1 MEKQRN
7 NYQQVIFR
15 SFILFLLPFIFV
27 VKVGSAN
34 SSVYDNRLYNC
45 FVSNNMQEWQKVIVD
60 LEMEFEATKSINTE
74 FQLLHAQYG
83 FIGFLLGSK
92 RTSLGE
98 EYIAKADKHIASL
111 LKLNPKWVEVMA
123 LEAAIIAYKISI
135 RPYKAPFLGPKSISL
150 IDDALELEP
159 NNIYALIEK
168 GNSKH
173 YAPSFVGGSPT
184 EAIVNYQKAI
194 TNIKVSN
201 KTKTWW
207 YLNTLTQMALAAE
220 KAKNYTLA
228 SKMYK
233 EILSIEPNFKWVKD
247 ELYPKFIKKTSPP
260 KRVG

>member
-1 MEKQRN
+1 M
-7 NYQQVIFR
+7 IFR
-15 SFILFLLPFIFV
+15 SFILLLLPILFV
-27 VKVGSAN
+27 IKSGSAN
-34 SSVYDNRLYNC
+34 LSLYDDRLYNC
-45 FVSNNMQEWQKVIVD
+45 FVLSDMMEWQRVIVD
-60 LEMEFEATKSINTE
+60 LEKEFETTKSVKVE

-98 EYIAKADKHIASL
+98 DYIAKADKHIASL
-111 LKLNPKWVEVMA
+111 LKSNPKWVEVMA
-123 LEAAIIAYKISI
+123 LEAAIIAYKISL
-135 RPYKAPFLGPKSISL
+135 RPYKAPFLGPRSMSL
-150 IDDALELEP
+150 IDDALELDP

-194 TNIKVSN
+194 ANIKVSS

-207 YLNTLTQMALAAE
+207 YLNTLTQLALAAE

-228 SKMYK
+228 SKTYK
-233 EILSIEPNFKWVKD
+233 EILAIEPNFKWVKD
-247 ELYPKFIKKTSPP
+247 ELYPKFL
-260 KRVG
+260 KR

>member
-7 NYQQVIFR
+7 KYQQMIFR
-15 SFILFLLPFIFV
+15 SFILLLLPILFV
-27 VKVGSAN
+27 IKSGSAN
-34 SSVYDNRLYNC
+34 LSLYDDRLYNC
-45 FVSNNMQEWQKVIVD
+45 FVLSDMMEWQRVIVD
-60 LEMEFEATKSINTE
+60 LEKEFETTKSVKVE

-98 EYIAKADKHIASL
+98 DYIAKADKHIASL
-111 LKLNPKWVEVMA
+111 LKSNPKWVEVMA
-123 LEAAIIAYKISI
+123 LEAAIIAYKISL
-135 RPYKAPFLGPKSISL
+135 RPYKAPFLGPRSMSL
-150 IDDALELEP
+150 IDDALELDP

-194 TNIKVSN
+194 ANIKVSS

-207 YLNTLTQMALAAE
+207 YLNTLTQLALAAE

-228 SKMYK
+228 SNTYK
-233 EILSIEPNFKWVKD
+233 EILTIEPNFKWVKD
-247 ELYPKFIKKTSPP
+247 ELYPKFL
-260 KRVG
+260 KR

>member
-7 NYQQVIFR
+7 KYQQMIFR
-15 SFILFLLPFIFV
+15 SFILLLLPILFV
-27 VKVGSAN
+27 IKSGSAN
-34 SSVYDNRLYNC
+34 LSLYDDRLYNC
-45 FVSNNMQEWQKVIVD
+45 FVLSDMMEWQRVIVD
-60 LEMEFEATKSINTE
+60 LEKEFETTKSVKVE

-98 EYIAKADKHIASL
+98 DYIAKADKHIASL
-111 LKLNPKWVEVMA
+111 LKSNPKWVEVMA
-123 LEAAIIAYKISI
+123 LEAAIIAYKISL
-135 RPYKAPFLGPKSISL
+135 RPYKAPFLGPRSMSL
-150 IDDALELEP
+150 IDDALELDP

-194 TNIKVSN
+194 ANIKVTS

-207 YLNTLTQMALAAE
+207 YLNTLTQLALAAE

-228 SKMYK
+228 SKTYK
-233 EILSIEPNFKWVKD
+233 EILAIEPNFKWVKD
-247 ELYPKFIKKTSPP
+247 ELYPKFLKKTA
-260 KRVG
+260 KG

>member
-7 NYQQVIFR
+7 KYQQMIFR
-15 SFILFLLPFIFV
+15 SFILLLLPILFV
-27 VKVGSAN
+27 IKSGSAN
-34 SSVYDNRLYNC
+34 LSLYDDRLYNC
-45 FVSNNMQEWQKVIVD
+45 FVLSDMMEWQRVIVD
-60 LEMEFEATKSINTE
+60 LEKEFETTKSVKVE

-98 EYIAKADKHIASL
+98 DYIAKADKHIASL
-111 LKLNPKWVEVMA
+111 LKSNPKWVEVMA
-123 LEAAIIAYKISI
+123 LEAAIIAYKISL
-135 RPYKAPFLGPKSISL
+135 RPYKAPFLGPRSMSL
-150 IDDALELEP
+150 IDDALELDP

-194 TNIKVSN
+194 ANIKVSS

-207 YLNTLTQMALAAE
+207 YLNTLTQLALAAE

-228 SKMYK
+228 SKTYK
-233 EILSIEPNFKWVKD
+233 EILAIEPNFKWVKD
-247 ELYPKFIKKTSPP
+247 ELYPKFL
-260 KRVG
+260 KR